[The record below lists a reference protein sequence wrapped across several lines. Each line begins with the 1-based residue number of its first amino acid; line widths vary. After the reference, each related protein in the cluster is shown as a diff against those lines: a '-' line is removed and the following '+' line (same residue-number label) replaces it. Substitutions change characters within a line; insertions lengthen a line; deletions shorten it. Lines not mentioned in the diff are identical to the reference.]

1 MSTTC
6 RHVAHSEV
14 GKAPREVVDLI
25 ASMRHPV
32 VVAHVVPDTDALGS
46 MFGFALAYSGNNC
59 RPKVALPKGSL
70 SQKNAFMLDWAKVE
84 VATPEDYRQ
93 ADGFVVLDT
102 AKKPRCNVEPV
113 FKDMDW
119 SAGRPVVNI
128 DHHDTNTQF
137 GDLNWVIPDATSCA
151 EIVYKL
157 LVSAGKPIS
166 PMTATMLYG
175 GVHGD
180 TLGFSLPSTT
190 AEGLRTAA
198 ELVALG
204 ANVSELCENLC
215 RSQTRSE
222 FDLLRHVYANT
233 KVVADGRVAYSTLT
247 HAEITGAGCTAQ
259 DIDDQVSIPRS
270 LRGVKLSFLLS
281 EGNKGKTRIN
291 FRGEGNVDVLE
302 LARQFNGGGHAQAAG
317 AVIDGAISDVESR
330 VVAAAVA
337 HIARYA

>member
-1 MSTTC
+1 MTHHTASHATC
-6 RHVAHSEV
+6 A
-14 GKAPREVVDLI
+14 GAGIPCGLVDRV
-25 ASMRHPV
+25 ASMRQPLV
-32 VVAHVVPDTDALGS
+32 IAHVVPDTDALGS
-46 MFGFALAYSGNNC
+46 MFGFALAYAGNCC

-70 SQKNAFMLDWAKVE
+70 SQKNAFMHDWAKVE
-84 VATPEDYRQ
+84 IATPEDYKT

-102 AKKPRCNVEPV
+102 AKKPRCNVDAC
-113 FKDMDW
+113 FKDVDW

-137 GDLNWVIPDATSCA
+137 GDVNWVIPDATSCA

-157 LVSAGKPIS
+157 LVAAGKPIS
-166 PMTATMLYG
+166 PMAATMLYG
-175 GVHGD
+175 GIHGD
-180 TLGFSLPSTT
+180 TLGFSLPSTS
-190 AEGLRTAA
+190 AESLRIAA

-233 KVVADGRVAYSTLT
+233 KVVADGRVAYSTLS

-302 LARQFNGGGHAQAAG
+302 LAKKFNGGGHTQAAG
-317 AVIDGAISDVESR
+317 AVIDGTIPQVESQ
-330 VVAAAVA
+330 VAAAAVE
-337 HIARYA
+337 HIGKY

>member
-1 MSTTC
+1 MSITRCPSAQDTF
-6 RHVAHSEV
+6 
-14 GKAPREVVDLI
+14 PRKVVDCI
-25 ASMRHPV
+25 ASLRRPV

-46 MFGFALAYSGNNC
+46 MFGFALAYSGDGC
-59 RPKVALPKGSL
+59 RPKVALPAGSL
-70 SQKNAFMLDWAKVE
+70 SQKNAFMYDWAKVE
-84 VATPEDYRQ
+84 VASPEDYKS

-113 FKDMDW
+113 FKDVDW

-137 GDLNWVIPDATSCA
+137 GDLNWVVADATSCA
-151 EIVYKL
+151 ELVYRL
-157 LVSAGKPIS
+157 LVAAGKPIS
-166 PMTATMLYG
+166 PMAATMLYG
-175 GVHGD
+175 GIHGD
-180 TLGFSLPSTT
+180 TLGFSLPSTS
-190 AEGLRTAA
+190 AESLRIAA
-198 ELVALG
+198 ELVTLG
-204 ANVSELCENLC
+204 ANVNELCENLC

-291 FRGEGNVDVLE
+291 FRGEGNVDVLD
-302 LARQFNGGGHAQAAG
+302 LAKQFNGGGHNQAAG
-317 AVIDGAISDVESR
+317 AVVDGTIPEVESR
-330 VVAAAVA
+330 IVAAAVA
-337 HIARYA
+337 HIGKYA